1 VEAVGADEVLPGV
14 GVEAVGARKR
24 PREATAAHPSKT
36 KLKHMPWVQLSAH
49 LRDNAVRAGAVHLAL
64 TLRVVAERAYTAKIQ
79 TAAVAAGVLPALA
92 AAMRPPSATAA
103 VQEWACRALA
113 NLTAGT
119 DAQCDA
125 RKLAS
130 LEARVLPQIVA
141 TTGAPSATAAVQEA
155 ACWALAN
162 ITFGVDAQGD
172 ARKQAAANADALP
185 QIVAAMRAHSAVA
198 AVQEQACCALDNITA
213 GTDAQRDARA

>member
-113 NLTAGT
+113 HITHGT
-119 DAQCDA
+119 DAQADL
-125 RKLAS
+125 R
-130 LEARVLPQIVA
+130 RQVA
-141 TTGAPSATAAVQEA
+141 VAAE
-155 ACWALAN
+155 
-162 ITFGVDAQGD
+162 
-172 ARKQAAANADALP
+172 ALP
-185 QIVAAMRAHSAVA
+185 QIVAAMGAPSATA
-198 AVQEQACCALDNITA
+198 AMQEQACWALYTITF
-213 GTDAQRDARA
+213 GTDAQRYARKQAAVNVGVLPLLEALRTHSNEKVKRQAWIVYASLAEAAFRGLLHLNVA